1 MSTEICIPKFKI
13 SRLPEIPPDTPE
25 SDVLL
30 KTQDLVNFN
39 SVTPAGCYN
48 AIAKLS
54 LNNESGMWKVEK
66 EVKGRTQFRHSFT
79 HKSSNFNVN
88 NLIADKDYNVEFE
101 DVIHPLE
108 ELSAPLEA
116 VWGVAKTL
124 HFTSS
129 KVMPQKSY
137 HTIHEKARKA
147 KMLKFNSKPIY
158 QACKVHI
165 NLNSSN
171 NSVLNYDSLHRT
183 F

>member
-1 MSTEICIPKFKI
+1 M
-13 SRLPEIPPDTPE
+13 PEIPPDTPE
-25 SDVLL
+25 SDILL

-54 LNNESGMWKVEK
+54 LDNESGIWKVEK
-66 EVKGRTQFRHSFT
+66 EVKGNTQLRHLLANFFI
-79 HKSSNFNVN
+79 NFNN
-88 NLIADKDYNVEFE
+88 PFTDKDCNVEFE

-158 QACKVHI
+158 EACKVYI
-165 NLNSSN
+165 NLNSLN
-171 NSVLNYDSLHRT
+171 NSVLHNDSLHRK

>member
-1 MSTEICIPKFKI
+1 
-13 SRLPEIPPDTPE
+13 LPEIPPDTPE

-54 LNNESGMWKVEK
+54 LNNESGIWKVEK
-66 EVKGRTQFRHSFT
+66 EVKGSTQLRHSLA
-79 HKSSNFNVN
+79 SLLINFN

-165 NLNSSN
+165 NRNSSN
-171 NSVLNYDSLHRT
+171 NSVLHNDLLYRT

>member
-1 MSTEICIPKFKI
+1 
-13 SRLPEIPPDTPE
+13 LA
-25 SDVLL
+25 
-30 KTQDLVNFN
+30 NFF
-39 SVTPAGCYN
+39 
-48 AIAKLS
+48 I
-54 LNNESGMWKVEK
+54 
-66 EVKGRTQFRHSFT
+66 
-79 HKSSNFNVN
+79 NVN
-88 NLIADKDYNVEFE
+88 NPFTDKDYNVEFE

-108 ELSAPLEA
+108 ELSAPLES

-158 QACKVHI
+158 EACKVYI
-165 NLNSSN
+165 NLNSLN
-171 NSVLNYDSLHRT
+171 NSVLHNDSLHRK